1 MVGTVSP
8 LLSVRDLRVT
18 FPSGG
23 GRFAAVD
30 GVSFD
35 VAPGETICLVGESGS
50 GKSLTALS
58 ILGLVEEPGQVSGSI
73 KFEGSEL
80 TEAPLS
86 ELRRIRGGQIGMIF
100 QEPMTS
106 LNPLFTVGEQI
117 GEALRIHQKLG
128 RREARERAIELLHRV
143 GIPGPRERVD
153 HHPHR
158 LSGGMRQRAMI
169 AMAVACGP
177 ALLLADEPTTA
188 LDVTIQAQILD
199 LLARLKEE
207 TGMAMVLIT
216 HDMGVVARVADRV
229 VVLYAGRVAE
239 NASVDNLFAA
249 PGHPYSSG
257 LLACI
262 PSIADERETLEVIE
276 GMVPS
281 PADMPRGCR
290 FAPRCRLARGVCE
303 AAPPSLYPVAPGHW
317 AACFAHD
324 PRLRSDFSA
333 SPTARIRAE
342 DGR

>member
-1 MVGTVSP
+1 MAGTVSP

-18 FPSGG
+18 FPITGG
-23 GRFAAVD
+23 HFAAVD

-35 VAPGETICLVGESGS
+35 VAPGETVCLVGEFGS

-58 ILGLVEEPGQVSGSI
+58 ILGLVDDPGKVGGSI
-73 KFEGSEL
+73 QFEGREL
-80 TEAPLS
+80 IGAPLLQ
-86 ELRRIRGGQIGMIF
+86 LRRIRGGQIGMIF

-106 LNPLFTVGEQI
+106 LNPLFTVGVQI

-128 RREARERAIELLHRV
+128 RRQARECAIELLERV
-143 GIPGPRERVD
+143 GIPAPRERVD
-153 HHPHR
+153 YHPHR

-177 ALLLADEPTTA
+177 KLLIADEPTTA

-199 LLARLKEE
+199 LLAHLKEE

-216 HDMGVVARVADRV
+216 HDMGVVARVAERV

-239 NASVDNLFAA
+239 SASVGDLFAA

-262 PSIADERETLEVIE
+262 PNVADEREMLAIIE
-276 GMVPS
+276 GTVPS
-281 PADMPRGCR
+281 PTDMPGGCR
-290 FAPRCRLARGVCE
+290 FAPRCRLARPACD
-303 AAPPSLYPVAPGHW
+303 ATPPSLYSVGPGHW

-324 PRLRSDFSA
+324 ARFRNEFGT
-333 SPTARIRAE
+333 TARTLIQAE
-342 DGR
+342 RGR

>member
-1 MVGTVSP
+1 MAGTVSP

-18 FPSGG
+18 FLVAG

-35 VAPGETICLVGESGS
+35 VAPGETVCVVGESGS

-58 ILGLVEEPGQVSGSI
+58 ILGLVDEPGTVGGSI
-73 KFEGSEL
+73 LFEAREL
-80 TEAPLS
+80 IGAPPA
-86 ELRRIRGGQIGMIF
+86 ELRRVRGGKIGMIF

-117 GEALRIHQKLG
+117 GEALRIHQSLS
-128 RREARERAIELLHRV
+128 RREARERAIELLDRV
-143 GIPGPRERVD
+143 GISAPRERVD

-177 ALLLADEPTTA
+177 KLLIADEPTTA

-199 LLARLKEE
+199 LLARLKDE

-216 HDMGVVARVADRV
+216 HDMGVVARVAERV

-239 NASVDNLFAA
+239 SAPASDLFAA

-262 PSIADERETLEVIE
+262 PNIADERDMLEVIE
-276 GMVPS
+276 GTVPS
-281 PADMPRGCR
+281 PAGMPRGCR
-290 FAPRCRLARGVCE
+290 FAPRCALARGICD
-303 AAPPSLYPVAPGHW
+303 AAPPSLYPIGPGHW

-324 PRLRSDFSA
+324 AQLRSEFA
-333 SPTARIRAE
+333 AAPTTRIHTE
-342 DGR
+342 GGR